1 MRLKLSSRSSH
12 LSIWHFTGSFS
23 YDEFLNYFVVSHN
36 AFIKRVDVQR
46 NFQVSRS
53 FTKTTKHGNIT
64 LALPSSI
71 FWMDLTVHMDI
82 HGNPGPD
89 KDEIKLKDLASFC
102 NTSLTPR
109 TKEFITYSRK
119 QLLDLRSKYFV
130 PDSTFHLL
138 KDLNILKTRSRAG
151 VFIQNNI
158 NHIPVRLS
166 EQRSNDALS
175 GKSCLINL

>member
-1 MRLKLSSRSSH
+1 M
-12 LSIWHFTGSFS
+12 
-23 YDEFLNYFVVSHN
+23 SHN
-36 AFIKRVDVQR
+36 AYFKRVDVQR
-46 NFQVSRS
+46 NFEISRS

-138 KDLNILKTRSRAG
+138 KDLNILKTRRSRAD
-151 VFIQNNI
+151 VFVRNKVNR
-158 NHIPVRLS
+158 IPILLS
-166 EQRSNDALS
+166 DQRSNHALS
-175 GKSCLINL
+175 NYLEKN